1 MEARILSATMIVAST
16 LSLGASYRTQ
26 NFIVTAPTSHL
37 AREIGDSAET
47 YRHDLAIEWLGHE
60 LPPWRNPCP
69 VNAQVAPHLGA
80 GGATTFSFEH
90 GQPQPLFWGMNIQ
103 GSRERLMDSVLPH
116 EVTHTIFATHFLRPL
131 PKWADEGACTTVEH
145 QSEKAK
151 QHKLLYS
158 FLTTGRGIAFSDMFA
173 MKEYPAEPLPLYSQG
188 YSLAR
193 YLIAQGGKRKFIQY
207 VGDGMNSNNWTASTK
222 KHYGHNS
229 LLDLQTTWL
238 DWVKK
243 GCPAIEPKGTM
254 VALGNG
260 GQNGGPERDNTV
272 RQGGQGAADTIQV
285 ATHVQT
291 DPPSDGWYATQR
303 DRARSTRA
311 ANAPATRVA
320 TPSPGS
326 PMRGAVDSKSAV
338 HSSVARPQSIGTPI
352 QTVIPQAPTTTV
364 PFGTPTMVPV
374 PLARPLSS
382 YNSPTFWR

>member
-26 NFIVTAPTSHL
+26 NFIVTAHTSHL

-47 YRHDLAIEWLGHE
+47 YRQDLALEWLGRE

-69 VNAQVAPHLGA
+69 VTAQVGSHLGA
-80 GGATTFSFEH
+80 GGATTFTFEH
-90 GQPQPLFWGMNIQ
+90 GHPLFWTMNIQ
-103 GSRERLMDSVLPH
+103 GSRERLLDSVLPH

-131 PKWADEGACTTVEH
+131 PRWADEGACTTVEH

-173 MKEYPAEPLPLYSQG
+173 MKEYPTDILPLYSQG

-207 VGDGMNSNNWTASTK
+207 VGDGMNSRNWTASTK
-222 KHYGHNS
+222 KHYGHSS

-238 DWVKK
+238 GWVRQ
-243 GCPAIEPKGTM
+243 GCPAMEPKSTM
-254 VALGNG
+254 VALNDGR
-260 GQNGGPERDNTV
+260 QDGGPSHDSTIQTV
-272 RQGGQGAADTIQV
+272 RPTTADPDQV
-285 ATHVQT
+285 AAHVQT
-291 DPPSDGWYATQR
+291 EPPSDGWYARQR
-303 DRARSTRA
+303 DLARSVHA
-311 ANAPATRVA
+311 PNAPAPRVA
-320 TPSPGS
+320 APSPGS
-326 PMRGAVDSKSAV
+326 PIRGAVESTSAV

-352 QTVIPQAPTTTV
+352 QTVIPTTTV
-364 PFGTPTMVPV
+364 PYGTPSMVPV
-374 PLARPLSS
+374 PLARPASAFS
-382 YNSPTFWR
+382 VSPVSRY